1 MEENKKIILDFI
13 SDEKY
18 VPMKAK
24 EIAFILGVPKDKYAE
39 FHQILKDLENEY
51 KIQATK
57 KGKYMLVDNSLYKTG
72 TLRLNQKGFG
82 FVQIADSA
90 EEIFISGNNINDALN
105 EDEVLV
111 KVIDLPEGSKE
122 NKAKKQNKNSE
133 KDAEKNTGKNAG
145 KISENKNTDSN
156 QHLEGIII
164 KILKHQKDTIVGTFQ
179 NCKNFGFVVPDDK
192 KFGTD
197 IFISKNNFAKA
208 KNNQK
213 VVVKITKFAQKGKK
227 AEGKIIDV
235 LGNRDEAG
243 IDMLSLVKEYNLP
256 YEFPEPVLKEA
267 KSLEINVTESDLK
280 KRLDLREKE
289 LFTIDGED
297 AKDLDDAVYV
307 EKNEDGNYV
316 LGVHIADVSNY
327 VKENSQLDK
336 EAIIRGTSVYMM
348 DRVIPMLPKELSN
361 GICSLNEGQDR
372 FALSVIMEINDKGQ
386 VVSSDIRKSII
397 KVTKRMS
404 YTGVYNILKK
414 LVQDKAFDETN
425 LIDSKVIAN
434 IENESKDIDK
444 NIEKTDFESKDI
456 DKHVEKADF
465 ESENIDR
472 HTEETDFASIMQ
484 YKKYF
489 NHFKLMAELATI
501 LKNKREKEGS
511 LDLDIPE
518 SKIILNENGVAVDVK
533 KYEITF
539 ANEIIEQFMLI
550 ANETV
555 AEKFYWLE
563 APFIYR
569 VHPEPELEKIRELNT
584 FIWNLGYRIKAG
596 KDNIHPKAFAEV
608 LEQVK
613 GKPEERVVSN
623 LILRTL
629 KIAQYESENRGHFGI
644 ASKYYCHFT
653 SPIRRYPD
661 LFIHRI
667 ISKYIEK
674 NYNLSDEDIEKY
686 SEQATKY
693 AKTSSEREKVAQKVE
708 RDSIDI
714 KKAEYMQSKI
724 GNEYEGI
731 ISNITSFG
739 VFVELEN
746 TVEGLV
752 RFENLGDEYFIYD
765 EERKQLIGEDGGE
778 VFKIGDKMK
787 IIVVEANKEM
797 RRISFARVQ

>member
-1 MEENKKIILDFI
+1 MEENKEIILNFMK
-13 SDEKY
+13 SEQY

-24 EIAFILGVPKDKYAE
+24 ELAFILDVPKQKYTE
-39 FHQILKDLENEY
+39 FHQILNELENEF
-51 KIQATK
+51 KIQQTK
-57 KGKYMLVDNSLYKTG
+57 KGKYMLIDENVYKTG
-72 TLRLNQKGFG
+72 VLRLNSKGFG
-82 FVQIADSA
+82 FVKINDSD
-90 EEIFISGNNINDALN
+90 EEIFISKDNMHKALN
-105 EDEVLV
+105 EDEVVVQIIEL
-111 KVIDLPEGSKE
+111 KDKSEKS
-122 NKAKKQNKNSE
+122 QNKKTSLDTHE
-133 KDAEKNTGKNAG
+133 EGK
-145 KISENKNTDSN
+145 
-156 QHLEGIII
+156 II
-164 KILKHQKDTIVGTFQ
+164 KIIKHGKNTLVGTFQ
-179 NCKNFGFVVPDDK
+179 NSRNFGFVVPDDK
-192 KFGTD
+192 NFGTD
-197 IFISKNNFAKA
+197 VFISKKDFGNA

-213 VVVKITKFAQKGKK
+213 VVVKITKFAEKGKK
-227 AEGKIIDV
+227 AEGKVIEV

-267 KSLEINVTESDLK
+267 KGLDINITEHDLK
-280 KRLDLREKE
+280 TRLDLRNQEI
-289 LFTIDGED
+289 FTIDGED
-297 AKDLDDAVYV
+297 AKDLDDAICVQ
-307 EKNEDGNYV
+307 KNEEGNYV

-327 VKENSQLDK
+327 VREGTQLDK
-336 EAIIRGTSVYMM
+336 EAVIRGTSVYMM

-372 FALSVIMEINDKGQ
+372 FALSVIMEINNKGQ
-386 VVSSDIRKSII
+386 VVSSDIQKTII
-397 KVTKRMS
+397 NVTKRMS
-404 YTGVYNILKK
+404 YTGVYAILKYLNSNK
-414 LVQDKAFDETN
+414 LFNENDKVDAK
-425 LIDSKVIAN
+425 I
-434 IENESKDIDK
+434 IENISK
-444 NIEKTDFESKDI
+444 
-456 DKHVEKADF
+456 
-465 ESENIDR
+465 ESEYTVDEKL
-472 HTEETDFASIMQ
+472 TLQ
-484 YKKYF
+484 YKPYF

-501 LKNKREKEGS
+501 LKNKRVKDGS
-511 LDLDIPE
+511 LDLDVPE
-518 SKIILNENGVAVDVK
+518 SKIILDENGVAVDVK

-569 VHPEPELEKIRELNT
+569 VHPEPDIDKIRELNT
-584 FIWNLGYRIKAG
+584 FIWNLGYKIKAG

-608 LEQVK
+608 LDEVK

-674 NYNLSDEDIEKY
+674 NYTISDDDLEKY

-693 AKTSSEREKVAQKVE
+693 ARTSSEREKVAQKVE
-708 RDSIDI
+708 RDSVDI

-724 GNEYEGI
+724 GEEYEGI

-752 RFENLGDEYFIYD
+752 RFENLGDEYFVYD
-765 EERKQLIGEDGGE
+765 EEHKQLIGENSGDVLNIGE
-778 VFKIGDKMK
+778 KMK
-787 IIVVEANKEM
+787 IKVIEANKEL
-797 RRISFARVQ
+797 RRISFARI

>member
-1 MEENKKIILDFI
+1 MEENKKIILDFLRN
-13 SDEKY
+13 EQY

-24 EIAFILGVPKDKYAE
+24 DMAFILGVPKQKYAE
-39 FHQILKDLENEY
+39 FREILDELEREF
-51 KIQATK
+51 KVQQSK
-57 KGKYMLVDNSLYKTG
+57 KGKYMLVDESVYKTG
-72 TLRLNQKGFG
+72 VLRLNSKGFG
-82 FVQIADSA
+82 FVKVQDSD
-90 EEIFISGNNINDALN
+90 EEIFVSRENANKALN

-111 KVIDLPEGSKE
+111 QIVEGKSSSGEHDEGKIIKVI
-122 NKAKKQNKNSE
+122 
-133 KDAEKNTGKNAG
+133 
-145 KISENKNTDSN
+145 
-156 QHLEGIII
+156 
-164 KILKHQKDTIVGTFQ
+164 KHGKDTVVGIFQ
-179 NCKNFGFVVPDDK
+179 NSRNFGFVVPDDSN
-192 KFGTD
+192 FGTD
-197 IFISKNNFAKA
+197 IFISKKNFGHA

-213 VVVKITKFAQKGKK
+213 VVVKITKFAEKGKK
-227 AEGKIIDV
+227 AEGKVIEV

-267 KSLEINVTESDLK
+267 KKLANECEENGIVIKDADLK
-280 KRLDLREKE
+280 YRLDLRNEE
-289 LFTIDGED
+289 IFTIDGED
-297 AKDLDDAVYV
+297 AKDLDDAVCV
-307 EKNEDGNYV
+307 KKNDDGNYV

-327 VKENSQLDK
+327 VKEGSQLDK

-404 YTGVYNILKK
+404 YTGVYKIL
-414 LVQDKAFDETN
+414 
-425 LIDSKVIAN
+425 
-434 IENESKDIDK
+434 
-444 NIEKTDFESKDI
+444 
-456 DKHVEKADF
+456 
-465 ESENIDR
+465 ENIV
-472 HTEETDFASIMQ
+472 ESP
-484 YKKYF
+484 YSG
-489 NHFKLMAELATI
+489 HFKLMAELATI

-569 VHPEPELEKIRELNT
+569 VHPEPDIEKIRELNT
-584 FIWNLGYRIKAG
+584 FIWNLGYRVKAG
-596 KDNIHPKAFAEV
+596 KDNVHPKAFAEV
-608 LEQVK
+608 LEEVK

-629 KIAQYESENRGHFGI
+629 KVAQYESENKGHFGI

-674 NYNLSDEDIEKY
+674 NYSLSDDDLDKY

-693 AKTSSEREKVAQKVE
+693 ARTSSEREKIAQKVE
-708 RDSIDI
+708 RDSVDI
-714 KKAEYMQSKI
+714 KKAEFMQSKI
-724 GNEYEGI
+724 GEEYDGI
-731 ISNITSFG
+731 ISNITAFG

-752 RFENLGDEYFIYD
+752 RFENLGDEYFVYD
-765 EERKQLIGEDGGE
+765 EEHKQLYGEESGE
-778 VFKIGDKMK
+778 VLNIGDKMH
-787 IIVVEANKEM
+787 IRVVEANKEM
-797 RRISFARVQ
+797 RRVSFARE